1 MQPLA
6 LALLLGGALAAPAPT
21 PAAPL
26 AARADVLAPTAA
38 WISVAGDGVPSTVT
52 PVPTTISGT
61 PTYASA
67 APNALT
73 GSVFTITDFRLVKVT
88 TSTGAPPV
96 PTADHKNGQGAFAPC
111 SNSNGDFAPFCDPAK
126 GSTLYTDTTYYV
138 TWDSSVLIKGNQ
150 TDVRVKI
157 KGKEVNGT
165 TVGDVVFNKDTDS
178 SQLAAYGYYAWTVS
192 SGLIPK
198 GQDNATIELLMT
210 YTING
215 VAQTDITGPQ
225 VFVSKRATYHPEG
238 AKIPKGQEL
247 YIALPTVFGFLIICL
262 IGGCLWNR
270 KTRTIGLGNIMSR
283 SRHGYGV
290 GKSRA
295 QRLGAKVRKSVFR
308 GKDRGI
314 ALRTREI
321 SPDGYQYR
329 DEPMPQQPQ
338 YQQQQH
344 TGTGRPR
351 RDSDALGSL
360 AGTPTSDRFDF
371 HDTGAQGGNAFRD
384 EMRRQERERY

>member
-1 MQPLA
+1 M
-6 LALLLGGALAAPAPT
+6 
-21 PAAPL
+21 
-26 AARADVLAPTAA
+26 
-38 WISVAGDGVPSTVT
+38 IVT
-52 PVPTTISGT
+52 PPGS
-61 PTYASA
+61 
-67 APNALT
+67 NEWLT
-73 GSVFTITDFRLVKVT
+73 CV
-88 TSTGAPPV
+88 
-96 PTADHKNGQGAFAPC
+96 
-111 SNSNGDFAPFCDPAK
+111 
-126 GSTLYTDTTYYV
+126 V

-165 TVGDVVFNKDTDS
+165 TVGDVVFNKDTES

-225 VFVSKRATYHPEG
+225 VLVSKRATYHPEG

-247 YIALPTVFGFLIICL
+247 YIALPTVFGFLVICL

-329 DEPMPQQPQ
+329 DDPMPQQPQ